1 MKLSE
6 VIKVRGIFLQI
17 KDAKMPIKTSYQIAR
32 FLQKTDSDATF
43 YSDKYRDVINEC
55 AELNDEDGTPKVS
68 EDGMNIKIRED
79 KVQDCVLMIQE
90 LEATDIGDFVLK
102 IDVSDLENAGLTV
115 EQLYI
120 LMDYIVE

>member
-1 MKLSE
+1 MKLSD

-17 KDAKMPIKTSYQIAR
+17 KDTKMPIKTSYQIAR
-32 FLQKTDSDATF
+32 FLQKTDADATF
-43 YSDKYRDVINEC
+43 YSDKYRSIINEC
-55 AELNDEDGTPKVS
+55 AELKEDGTPDTS

-79 KVQDCVLMIQE
+79 KIQDCITMIQE
-90 LEATDIGDFVLK
+90 LEATDVGDFALK
-102 IDVSDLENAGLTV
+102 IDVSDLENSGLTV

>member
-17 KDAKMPIKTSYQIAR
+17 KDTKMPIKTSYQIAR
-32 FLQKTDSDATF
+32 FLQRTDSDATF
-43 YSDKYRDVINEC
+43 YSDKYRDIINEC
-55 AELNDEDGTPKVS
+55 AELKEDGTPDTS

-79 KVQDCVLMIQE
+79 KVQDCVAMIQE
-90 LEATDIGDFVLK
+90 LEATDVGDFALK
-102 IDVSDLENAGLTV
+102 IDVSDLENSGLTI

>member
-6 VIKVRGIFLQI
+6 IIKVRGIFLQI
-17 KDAKMPIKTSYQIAR
+17 KDTKMPIKTSYQIAR
-32 FLQKTDSDATF
+32 FLQRTDSDATF
-43 YSDKYRDVINEC
+43 YSDKYRDIINEC
-55 AELNDEDGTPKVS
+55 AELKQDGTPDTS

-79 KVQDCVLMIQE
+79 KIQDCVTMIQE
-90 LEATDIGDFVLK
+90 LEATDVGDFALK

-120 LMDYIVE
+120 LMDYIIE

>member
-6 VIKVRGIFLQI
+6 IIKVRGIFLQI

-32 FLQKTDSDATF
+32 FLQRTDSDATF

-55 AELNDEDGTPKVS
+55 AELKEDGTPSAS

-79 KVQDCVLMIQE
+79 KVQDCVMMIQE
-90 LEATDIGDFVLK
+90 LEATDVGDFALK
-102 IDVSDLENAGLTV
+102 INVSDLENAGLTV